1 MTALHSRPAAVVRHS
16 TDALAVT
23 RSMTTFRAA
32 LPLVRALILAGLA
45 VAIILF
51 GLPAILAFG
60 AASPL

>member
-1 MTALHSRPAAVVRHS
+1 MTADSGQSARFVRHS

-45 VAIILF
+45 VVIILF
-51 GLPAILAFG
+51 GLPAILAF
-60 AASPL
+60 AEASPL